1 MIQTF
6 LFGNVSNWQQSKYH
20 CIVSAIWANTPC
32 IFHRERNGNVPK
44 VDEAWREPLPLDLR
58 GGWKSCVLRCAFIVA
73 YVVTRSMHPTVFI
86 LCTVLFLHD
95 VNLPRPIGASLDT
108 PLWLARAGGIFAW
121 YHKVIIYH
129 ALPYR
134 HVYSP
139 RTTRATL
146 AQVKRCALHL

>member
-1 MIQTF
+1 MAGAIALGFARWLEKLRVALCIHRCIRRLTF
-6 LFGNVSNWQQSKYH
+6 Y
-20 CIVSAIWANTPC
+20 APDR
-32 IFHRERNGNVPK
+32 FHS
-44 VDEAWREPLPLDLR
+44 LYSL
-58 GGWKSCVLRCAFIVA
+58 
-73 YVVTRSMHPTVFI
+73 VFI
-86 LCTVLFLHD
+86 LHD

-146 AQVKRCALHL
+146 AQVKRCALQL